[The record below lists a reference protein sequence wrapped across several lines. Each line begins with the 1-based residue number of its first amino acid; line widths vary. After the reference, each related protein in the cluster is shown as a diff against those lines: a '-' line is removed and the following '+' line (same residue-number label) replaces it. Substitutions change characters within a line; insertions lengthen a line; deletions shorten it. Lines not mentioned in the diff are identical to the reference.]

1 VIGRHGRIELAFVPA
16 IRVYAFDPAQRHP
29 RLFCP
34 PLLLTPTL
42 LCRLLPSIAVCLCRW
57 HVQALSYLDR
67 TAPKI
72 ANRQTPRFDC
82 CFGMADGRGKE

>member
-1 VIGRHGRIELAFVPA
+1 VTGRHGRIELAFVPV

-42 LCRLLPSIAVCLCRW
+42 LCRLLPSIAVRLCRW
-57 HVQALSYLDR
+57 HVQALSRLDR
-67 TAPKI
+67 AAAKI
-72 ANRQTPRFDC
+72 GDRQAPRFD
-82 CFGMADGRGKE
+82 GVLRMADGRGKE